1 MNTKIKIQHYVPR
14 LYLDSFVIKPKK
26 HSVYCYDEKT
36 KSKAFVTSTKNIACE
51 SYFYDTPGE
60 QEQRIEKALSMI
72 ESSFDPIYR
81 KMLTSKDLKSL
92 TSIEKQTIAFFVM
105 TQELRTREHRELM
118 KDMWKQ
124 AKERLYEEKLTDEFK
139 EQYGID
145 TWGTE
150 DGTKAL
156 QLSMFKNIPDYAEIL
171 LQMKWI
177 LIINR
182 TPTPFW
188 TSDHPINRFNP
199 IDMRPYGNL
208 GLRSKGIQIHFPLSP
223 KIVLSF
229 SDPSTYDFFGE
240 ILETKDIQNVIFEN
254 SLQVTHST
262 RWVFSNSNDF
272 TLADKMLREN
282 PQLRDTNRKRIRV
295 N

>member
-1 MNTKIKIQHYVPR
+1 MNAKIKIQHYVPR
-14 LYLDSFVIKPKK
+14 LYLKNFVIKPKK
-26 HSVYCYDEKT
+26 HSVYCYDKT

-51 SYFYDTPGE
+51 NYFYDTSSAE
-60 QEQRIEKALSMI
+60 EQRIENALNVV
-72 ESSFDPIYR
+72 ESSFDPIYK
-81 KMLTSKDLKSL
+81 KMLTSEDLKSL

-124 AKERLYEEKLTDEFK
+124 AKERLYIEKLTDEFK
-139 EQYGID
+139 ERYGID

-150 DGTKAL
+150 DGTKVL
-156 QLSMFKNIPDYAEIL
+156 QLSMFKNIPYYAEIL

-177 LIINR
+177 LLINR

-199 IDMRPYGNL
+199 IDMKPYGNL
-208 GLRSKGIQIHFPLSP
+208 GLLSRGIQIHFPLSP

-229 SDPSTYDFFGE
+229 SDPSTYGFFGE
-240 ILETKDIQNVIFEN
+240 NIEVKDIQNVIFEN

-262 RWVFSNSNDF
+262 RYIFSKINDF
-272 TLADKMLREN
+272 SLAEKILRDN
-282 PQLRDTNRKRIRV
+282 PQLRDIDRKRIQV

>member
-14 LYLDSFVIKPKK
+14 LYLKNFVIKPKK
-26 HSVYCYDEKT
+26 YSIYCYEKT
-36 KSKAFVTSTKNIACE
+36 KSKTFMTSIKNIACE
-51 SYFYDTPGE
+51 SYFYDTPDE
-60 QEQRIEKALSMI
+60 QEQRIEKTLNVI
-72 ESSFDPIYR
+72 ESSFDPIYT
-81 KMLTSKDLKSL
+81 KMLDSEDLKSL

-118 KDMWKQ
+118 KDMSKQ
-124 AKERLYEEKLTDEFK
+124 LKDRLYKEKLTDEFK
-139 EQYGID
+139 ERYGID

-150 DGTKAL
+150 DDTKAL
-156 QLSMFKNIPDYAEIL
+156 QLSMFKYVPTYAEML
-171 LQMKWI
+171 LHMKWS

-208 GLRSKGIQIHFPLSP
+208 GLLSKGIQIHFPLSP

-229 SDPSTYDFFGE
+229 SDPSTYDFYGE
-240 ILETKDIQNVIFEN
+240 RLETKNIQNVIFEN

-262 RWVFSNSNDF
+262 RYIFSKISDF
-272 TLADKMLREN
+272 SLAEIIVRDN
-282 PQLRDTNRKRIRV
+282 PSLRDIGRKRIELI
-295 N
+295 

>member
-14 LYLDSFVIKPKK
+14 LYLNNFVIKPKK
-26 HSVYCYDEKT
+26 HSVYCYDKT
-36 KSKAFVTSTKNIACE
+36 KSKAFIVNTQNVACE
-51 SYFYDTPGE
+51 SYFYDMYREEE
-60 QEQRIEKALSMI
+60 QKIEKALNQI
-72 ESSFDPIYR
+72 ESSFDPIYK
-81 KMLTSKDLKSL
+81 KMLNSRDLTSL
-92 TSIEKQTIAFFVM
+92 TSIEKQTIAFFVA

-124 AKERLYEEKLTDEFK
+124 AKDRLYKEELTEEFK
-139 EQYGID
+139 ERYGID

-156 QLSMFKNIPDYAEIL
+156 QLSMFRNIPYYAEIL

-177 LIINR
+177 LLINLA
-182 TPTPFW
+182 PTPFW

-199 IDMRPYGNL
+199 IDMKPYGNL
-208 GLRSKGIQIHFPLSP
+208 GLRSRGIQIHYPLSP

-229 SDPSTYDFFGE
+229 SDPSTYEFYGE
-240 ILETKDIQNVIFEN
+240 SIEVKDIQNVIFEN

-262 RWVFSNSNDF
+262 RYIFSKFNDF
-272 TLADKMLREN
+272 SLAKSILQDN
-282 PQLRDTNRKRIRV
+282 PALGDISRKRIQV
-295 N
+295 K